1 MTESFI
7 EDDNIIRKSL
17 KSEII
22 SESEFLAMKDFGKK
36 LVFISTDLDSTNNPK
51 ELIYYISGLERI
63 SNYIKSNRDFSIQS
77 FILTLQKICKSF
89 LQCTTNKN
97 LDTNRILLNV
107 ENIFID
113 TLSHSIRLMYLP
125 YETKNELDA
134 ESKLRL
140 VLLRLIDIYCISNR
154 ITSNILSHLREELTI
169 RFVDMYILIENLNK
183 MITRIEENK

>member
-17 KSEII
+17 KSETI
-22 SESEFLAMKDFGKK
+22 SESEFLAMKDLGNK
-36 LVFISTDLDSTNNPK
+36 LVFVSSDLDSTNNPK

-77 FILTLQKICKSF
+77 FILILLKICKSF

-113 TLSHSIRLMYLP
+113 TLNHSIRLMYLP
-125 YETKNELDA
+125 YEIKNELDA
-134 ESKLRL
+134 EDKLRL

-154 ITSNILSHLREELTI
+154 ITSNILSYLREELTI
-169 RFVDMYILIENLNK
+169 RFVDMYILIMLA
-183 MITRIEENK
+183 R